1 MTTSLRPSVCAPALA
16 CALLIVLSA
25 GSAVARVRHHA
36 HSAGEPVVV
45 ELYTAQGC
53 SNCTKANGVIGD
65 LGAKKGVI
73 PLTFSVDLWD
83 YLGWSDT
90 LAQPEFTAR
99 QRAYAQRLKV
109 REIYTP
115 EIVVQGEAEGL
126 ATDHAKIDDLI
137 AKAQSERRHGPHIRF
152 LRHDARVR
160 ISGPG
165 AAGEVWLIRY
175 DPAPQTV
182 KVKSGES
189 RGQTVTV
196 RNAVRDLKKLG
207 VWRGALK
214 TYALPKPDDAD
225 WKTVVLVQAPK
236 GGRILSAARG

>member
-1 MTTSLRPSVCAPALA
+1 MTTSFCFSIRALA
-16 CALLIVLSA
+16 ACAVLLALTSGA
-25 GSAVARVRHHA
+25 EARARRHA
-36 HSAGEPVVV
+36 HGAGEPVVV

-115 EIVVQGEAEGL
+115 EIVVQGEGEGL
-126 ATDHAKIDDLI
+126 ATDHARIDALI
-137 AKAQSERRHGPHIRF
+137 AKAQGERRGGPHIRF

-165 AAGEVWLIRY
+165 PAGEVWLIRY

-182 KVKSGES
+182 KVKSGETK
-189 RGQTVTV
+189 GQTVTA

-207 VWRGALK
+207 AWRGALK
-214 TYALPKPDDAD
+214 TYALPKPDDAGL
-225 WKTVVLVQAPK
+225 KTVVLVQAPK
-236 GGRILSAARG
+236 GGRILAAARG